1 MREAFQSAARPV
13 GAEPSVSDYMYL
25 VLSLSLIYASLSSF
39 CLRPWQIHKSWSIYP
54 PSFPP
59 RRSAHSARPAPR
71 GGTQAGLFSIKI
83 RIAFWYRFLA
93 DLGPSWVP
101 LGGSFS
107 ASWASKF
114 AQDGLK
120 RRLES
125 LSLSKTPILLPYYVF
140 QYENCFL
147 DPKTAPKTA
156 QDRPKMA
163 PRRS

>member
-1 MREAFQSAARPV
+1 MPFFF
-13 GAEPSVSDYMYL
+13 
-25 VLSLSLIYASLSSF
+25 SSF
-39 CLRPWQIHKSWSIYP
+39 IFLLDSLANPQKLVYIP
-54 PSFPP
+54 PFFSPQEVCAF
-59 RRSAHSARPAPR
+59 R
-71 GGTQAGLFSIKI
+71 QAGPKRGVPAALFSIKI
-83 RIAFWYRFLA
+83 RIAFWHRFLA

-156 QDRPKMA
+156 QDRPKTA

>member
-1 MREAFQSAARPV
+1 MLS
-13 GAEPSVSDYMYL
+13 
-25 VLSLSLIYASLSSF
+25 LSLSLIYASLSSF

-71 GGTQAGLFSIKI
+71 GGCQQPFFRSKFASFFGTD
-83 RIAFWYRFLA
+83 FWPIWGR
-93 DLGPSWVP
+93 LGSL
-101 LGGSFS
+101 LGGHFRP
-107 ASWASKF
+107 SWASKF

-156 QDRPKMA
+156 QDRPKTA